1 MNKIEIFG
9 MLMINILMWGI
20 ALVDPRG
27 VAHFTTALVIGAV
40 GPILIQVLACVIKRR
55 EMRKHLYE

>member
-1 MNKIEIFG
+1 MDKFEIFG

-27 VAHFTTALVIGAV
+27 VAHFTSALVAGAV
-40 GPILIQVLACVIKRR
+40 GPILIQVLACIIKKR
-55 EMRKHLYE
+55 EARKYLS